1 MDEKRFEELFQA
13 DAEKVIAKTRHFCRE
28 FYETDD
34 AEFILDFITTTAET
48 ALLFGG
54 YQRYVKILAFQAEIL
69 QDLADSKSVFDKEQG
84 GNGRA

>member
-34 AEFILDFITTTAET
+34 AEFILDFITTTALT
-48 ALLFGG
+48 NLGG
-54 YQRYVKILAFQAEIL
+54 TL
-69 QDLADSKSVFDKEQG
+69 
-84 GNGRA
+84 